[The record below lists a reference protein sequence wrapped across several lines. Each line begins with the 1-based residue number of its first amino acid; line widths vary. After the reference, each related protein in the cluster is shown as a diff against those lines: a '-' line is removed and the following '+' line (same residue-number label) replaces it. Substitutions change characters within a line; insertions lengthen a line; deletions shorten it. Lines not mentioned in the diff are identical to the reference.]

1 MKQQEMSPNFK
12 KKRIGTIYIQS
23 TAAALKSAANHEEQQ
38 VKKLTSFIFCALT
51 FWTEDK
57 LVKYK

>member
-1 MKQQEMSPNFK
+1 MSPNFK

>member
-1 MKQQEMSPNFK
+1 MDY
-12 KKRIGTIYIQS
+12 IYIPS
-23 TAAALKSAANHEEQQ
+23 TAAALKLTVNHEEQQ
-38 VKKLTSFIFCALT
+38 VKKLTSFILCALT